1 MTDAPPPEHPDDHD
15 LLDLAHPYALDAI
28 SDAERA
34 SIEHRLCVCDPDIRR
49 AFDETV
55 REVREAMGALSVL
68 DAQAPPQELEGRI
81 LEAIAERGA
90 AGHDPAEVSDGDRP
104 GVPAG
109 TDRAQLG
116 HSSRTRSAA
125 VEPSSGAAGAESTDR
140 PGFDPADSSGDDIA
154 AHEPGDPGADE
165 LAAARAR
172 RRKLVRW
179 AAAAAA
185 VAVVVAIGAAVLGQR
200 TSEQTP
206 ARMVTADQVLQ
217 QPDARIAT
225 SPVSTGGTLVA
236 HISDELDAVAITF
249 DAVPAPPAGYAHQLW
264 LIGPEGV
271 PRSAG
276 VLTDLPTAGAPYV
289 TEFAASDQLAMTV
302 EPAGGSPGPTTD
314 PIAALPLT

>member
-15 LLDLAHPYALDAI
+15 LLDLAHPYALDAV

-34 SIEHRLCVCDPDIRR
+34 SIEHRLRGCDPDIRR

-55 REVREAMGALSVL
+55 RQVREAMGALSVL

-90 AGHDPAEVSDGDRP
+90 AGHDPA
-104 GVPAG
+104 
-109 TDRAQLG
+109 
-116 HSSRTRSAA
+116 A
-125 VEPSSGAAGAESTDR
+125 VEPPSSGAAGAESTDR
-140 PGFDPADSSGDDIA
+140 PGSDPADSSGDDIA

-185 VAVVVAIGAAVLGQR
+185 VAVVVAVGAAVLGQR
-200 TSEQTP
+200 TSQQTP

-217 QPDARIAT
+217 QPDART
-225 SPVSTGGTLVA
+225 VTGPVSTGGTLIA

-249 DAVPAPPAGYAHQLW
+249 DAVPPPPAGHAHQLW

-276 VLTDLPTAGAPYV
+276 VLTDLPAPGAPYV

-314 PIAALPLT
+314 PIAALPLS